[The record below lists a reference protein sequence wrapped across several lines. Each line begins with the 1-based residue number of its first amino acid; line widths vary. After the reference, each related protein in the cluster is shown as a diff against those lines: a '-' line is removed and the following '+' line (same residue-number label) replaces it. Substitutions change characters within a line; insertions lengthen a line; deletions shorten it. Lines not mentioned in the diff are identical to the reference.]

1 MGLYKLCDH
10 RGRARD
16 RCGHPWWGSYRGVR
30 VSLPKWTN
38 RAIETKQEADGAL
51 DDLRRAVRERTFNRR
66 GLGQTASGEPLTF
79 QAFSETYVERYVKA
93 KGLRTAGTIDWRLK
107 PLRAH
112 FGDRLLTDIK
122 TADIEDYIADLKKP
136 RTVNRQEDRRLAP
149 ASINRQIALLRHM
162 FNWAVGREHLDRTPF
177 RRGSEPLIRLEREDN
192 KRRCRLSP
200 DEETRLLAAAAD
212 YLRPMIIAA
221 LDTGMRKGEML
232 ALRFCDIDRDRQLI
246 VLRGGTT
253 KSGKTRLVPIGTVRL
268 KSVLD
273 FQRID
278 ADGEDKPETAVVF
291 SNPAGEPIL
300 HFRKAWLATLK
311 AAGIS
316 GLRWHD
322 LRHEYA
328 SRLVERGVPLAQVR
342 DLLGHASIITTERY
356 DTQTLESLQSAAR
369 KLEDGKSF
377 QISSSSAGQ
386 TAPAD
391 KKPAEESEQNSLTDK
406 GLQVGGPPGDRTRD
420 TVIKSHVLYH

>member
-1 MGLYKLCDH
+1 MGLYKLCNH
-10 RGRARD
+10 KGRGRD
-16 RCGHPWWGSYRGVR
+16 RCDHPWWGSYRGIR

-38 RAIETKQEADGAL
+38 RKIDSKEEAGAAL
-51 DDLRRAVRERTFNRR
+51 DDLRQAIREGTFNRR
-66 GLGQTASGEPLTF
+66 GLGQTEPAEPLTF
-79 QAFSETYVERYVKA
+79 RKFSDTYAERYVKA
-93 KGLRTAGTIDWRLK
+93 KRLKTADTIDWRLK
-107 PLRAH
+107 PLRSH
-112 FGDRLLTDIK
+112 FGDRLLSEIK

-136 RTVNRQEDRRLAP
+136 RTVNRQKDRRLAP

-162 FNWAVGREHLDRTPF
+162 FNWAVGREYLDRTPF

-192 KRRCRLSP
+192 KRRCRLTP
-200 DEETRLLAAAAD
+200 EQETKLLEVAAD

-232 ALRFCDIDRDRQLI
+232 ALTFGDIDQARQLI

-278 ADGEDKPETAVVF
+278 ADGKEKPATSCVF

-300 HFRKAWLATLK
+300 YFRKAWLAALK

-342 DLLGHASIITTERY
+342 DLLGHASIVTTERY
-356 DTQTLESLQSAAR
+356 DTQTLESLQAAAK

-377 QISSSSAGQ
+377 NISSSSGDQ
-386 TAPAD
+386 TPPSDEDPAVEAD
-391 KKPAEESEQNSLTDK
+391 RNPLTDED
-406 GLQVGGPPGDRTRD
+406 LQTGGPPGDRTQD
-420 TVIKSHVLYH
+420 TVIKSGSK